1 MKYLNYLVKTIYVTE
16 ELAPIIIVAA
26 PSVDLDL
33 VKKLK
38 RALLEPSFE
47 EEMEISLFAPQGG
60 FLAYN
65 PVIYERVRQNIQSF
79 EQ

>member
-1 MKYLNYLVKTIYVTE
+1 
-16 ELAPIIIVAA
+16 
-26 PSVDLDL
+26 
-33 VKKLK
+33 
-38 RALLEPSFE
+38 LEPSFE